1 MDVRVNFTE
10 DFKNK
15 TKGKKLSP
23 REVGKLRWQKIVE
36 AEKRG
41 ELQFC
46 GNRKDVAVI
55 AGYNR
60 DEARGVMWVRNMIN
74 RGHLTETLAEAKG
87 IYSTYYYS
95 TKSKPKH
102 TNLTAEPK
110 PQDEPKPQRPAKATI
125 RYGDIEIALENYCA
139 SDIATIAKS
148 LGE

>member
-1 MDVRVNFTE
+1 MDAKVNFTDE
-10 DFKNK
+10 FKQK
-15 TKGKKLSP
+15 TKLKKLSP
-23 REVGKLRWQKIVE
+23 REIGKLRWQKIVE

-46 GNRKDVAVI
+46 GTRKDVAAL

-60 DEARGVMWVRNMIN
+60 DEAKGAMWVRNMIN

-95 TKSKPKH
+95 TGSKPKH
-102 TNLTAEPK
+102 TNFTAEPK
-110 PQDEPKPQRPAKATI
+110 PQRSTKAII
-125 RYGDIEIALENYCA
+125 RYAGMEIELESYCA

>member
-1 MDVRVNFTE
+1 MDARVNFTE

-23 REVGKLRWQKIVE
+23 REIGKLRWQKIVE

-46 GNRKDVAVI
+46 GTRKDVAAL
-55 AGYNR
+55 AGYDRN
-60 DEARGVMWVRNMIN
+60 EAKGATWVRNMIN
-74 RGHLTETLAEAKG
+74 RGHLIETLAEAKG

-95 TKSKPKH
+95 TGSKPKH
-102 TNLTAEPK
+102 TGFNLES
-110 PQDEPKPQRPAKATI
+110 KPQRPTKAII
-125 RYGDIEIALENYCA
+125 RYAGMEIELESYCA
-139 SDIATIAKS
+139 TDIATIAKS

>member
-1 MDVRVNFTE
+1 MDARVNFTE
-10 DFKNK
+10 DFKTK

-23 REVGKLRWQKIVE
+23 REIGKLRWQKIVE

-46 GNRKDVAVI
+46 GTRKDVAAL
-55 AGYNR
+55 AGYDRN
-60 DEARGVMWVRNMIN
+60 ETKGAMWVRNMIN
-74 RGHLTETLAEAKG
+74 RGHLIETLAEAKG

-95 TKSKPKH
+95 AKSKPKH
-102 TNLTAEPK
+102 TNFTAES
-110 PQDEPKPQRPAKATI
+110 KPQRLVKAAI
-125 RYGDIEIALENYCA
+125 KYGGIEIALENYCA

>member
-1 MDVRVNFTE
+1 MDARVNFTE

-23 REVGKLRWQKIVE
+23 REIGKLRWQKIVE

-46 GNRKDVAVI
+46 SNRKDVAAL

-60 DEARGVMWVRNMIN
+60 DETRGVMWVRNMIN
-74 RGHLTETLAEAKG
+74 RGHLIETLAEAKG

-102 TNLTAEPK
+102 TNFTAEPK
-110 PQDEPKPQRPAKATI
+110 PQRPTKATI
-125 RYGDIEIALENYCA
+125 KYGNIEIELENYCA

>member
-1 MDVRVNFTE
+1 MDARVNFTE
-10 DFKNK
+10 DFKSK

-23 REVGKLRWQKIVE
+23 REIGKLRWQRIVE

-46 GNRKDVAVI
+46 GTRKDVAAL

-60 DEARGVMWVRNMIN
+60 DETKGAMWVRNMIN

-95 TKSKPKH
+95 TGSKPKYNNF
-102 TNLTAEPK
+102 TTEY
-110 PQDEPKPQRPAKATI
+110 KPQRPTKAII
-125 RYGDIEIALENYCA
+125 RYGGVEIQLENYCA

>member
-1 MDVRVNFTE
+1 MDARVNFTE

-23 REVGKLRWQKIVE
+23 REIGKLRWQKIVE

-46 GNRKDVAVI
+46 GTRKDVAAL
-55 AGYNR
+55 AGYDRN
-60 DEARGVMWVRNMIN
+60 EAKGATWVRNMIN
-74 RGHLTETLAEAKG
+74 RGHLIETLAEARG

-95 TKSKPKH
+95 TGSKPKH
-102 TNLTAEPK
+102 TGFNLESKPQNEPK
-110 PQDEPKPQRPAKATI
+110 PQKLMKATI
-125 RYGDIEIALENYCA
+125 KYGDMEIALENYCA

>member
-1 MDVRVNFTE
+1 MDARVNFTE
-10 DFKNK
+10 DFKTK

-23 REVGKLRWQKIVE
+23 REIGKLRWQKIIE

-46 GNRKDVAVI
+46 GTRKDVAVL
-55 AGYNR
+55 AGYDRN
-60 DEARGVMWVRNMIN
+60 ETKGVMWVRNMIN
-74 RGHLTETLAEAKG
+74 RGHLIETLAEAKG

-102 TNLTAEPK
+102 TNFTTEPK
-110 PQDEPKPQRPAKATI
+110 PQKLVKATI
-125 RYGDIEIALENYCA
+125 KYGGIEIALENYCA

>member
-1 MDVRVNFTE
+1 MDARVKFTE

-46 GNRKDVAVI
+46 GTRKDVAVL
-55 AGYNR
+55 AGYDR
-60 DEARGVMWVRNMIN
+60 DEKKGVMWVRNMIN

-87 IYSTYYYS
+87 VYSTYYYS
-95 TKSKPKH
+95 TGSKPKH
-102 TNLTAEPK
+102 TGFSLESK
-110 PQDEPKPQRPAKATI
+110 SQDEPKPQRPTKAII
-125 RYGDIEIALENYCA
+125 RYASMEIELENYCA
-139 SDIATIAKS
+139 TDIATIAKS